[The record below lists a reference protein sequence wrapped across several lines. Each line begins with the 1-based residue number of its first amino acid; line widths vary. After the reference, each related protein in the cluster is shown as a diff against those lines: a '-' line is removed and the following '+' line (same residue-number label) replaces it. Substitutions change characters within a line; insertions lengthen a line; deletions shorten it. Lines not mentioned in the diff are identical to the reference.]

1 MNILHDLQN
10 LPVISEKVR
19 NLGSG
24 FEIILQTVKNTR
36 KNGLSLRESRT
47 LVPVKSDFPETKA
60 PAFASA

>member
-24 FEIILQTVKNTR
+24 LEIILQTVKNTR
-36 KNGLSLRESRT
+36 KNELSLGEKGT
-47 LVPVKSDFPETKA
+47 FVKGKSDF
-60 PAFASA
+60 SACKVGFPRD